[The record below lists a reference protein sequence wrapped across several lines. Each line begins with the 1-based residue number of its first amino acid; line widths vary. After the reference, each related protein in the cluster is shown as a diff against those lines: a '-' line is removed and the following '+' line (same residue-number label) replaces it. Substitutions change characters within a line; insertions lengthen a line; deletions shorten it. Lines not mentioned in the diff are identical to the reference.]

1 MKERETFEL
10 DTTIIKKA
18 RQKSYRRM
26 IWTSAVVVVTSLV
39 TCSIL
44 AWQWNS
50 WRLNQKMIQ
59 AELEYDVYGMNRYIG
74 NFEESVRP
82 CGATAQALTY
92 SLVAGQPAD
101 VIVLNAPFN
110 TPSAY
115 LEPNDTT
122 RYLQNG
128 HKLKLWYAPEVTYA
142 KLANDREILR
152 NMPAT
157 KRVELAVSFD
167 RSFTIEEWKKVA
179 HNDITMAYWIDD
191 EQPVDDQPIDE
202 RFAMG
207 ISLQDE
213 GGDWLENPVAHF
225 VESAERLAKDTRDK
239 QLQATITKWQAH
251 QKIRGVV
258 LVGSP
263 QQLYEATSAPFVRA
277 TSIGTMIDYYEEDV
291 Q

>member
-1 MKERETFEL
+1 MGR
-10 DTTIIKKA
+10 DC
-18 RQKSYRRM
+18 
-26 IWTSAVVVVTSLV
+26 TSADLFFSGRAPCRRYHATSA
-39 TCSIL
+39 IY
-44 AWQWNS
+44 
-50 WRLNQKMIQ
+50 R
-59 AELEYDVYGMNRYIG
+59 
-74 NFEESVRP
+74 
-82 CGATAQALTY
+82 TARIY
-92 SLVAGQPAD
+92 RSKRH
-101 VIVLNAPFN
+101 
-110 TPSAY
+110 
-115 LEPNDTT
+115 DTLFT
-122 RYLQNG
+122 KW

-239 QLQATITKWQAH
+239 QLQATITKWQTH